1 MSVPNIFKNSN
12 YTSKYIVD
20 ADKLN
25 ENFEYLLN
33 QIGGSPVKNLI
44 ISSGQQYSEY
54 DASQI
59 VTAIIQLVLGGQYF
73 VDEGTVNEIL
83 LVPSVPTYSVPAIL
97 VDKMEFLFKPAFA
110 NTGATTMGFK
120 GFDSTSGVKPL
131 LDKAGNELTNG
142 VLIANTVYTAYYD
155 ASRNGGSFILGSLR
169 NSSSNGSADP
179 SAELEYLVNSL
190 GISFSE
196 SVNTQLSQAI
206 AEYSLLGSYLDV
218 SESSDSNAGI
228 YRIRPYNA
236 SVALPFELHNGLT
249 IRFKPK
255 NSNGNSIIIDGLT
268 TTATQILNMDGSSLD
283 ENDIVQNIDVVVR
296 FYDNKFYIVSN
307 KQSTLSL
314 ASGPTVNEI
323 ESTLTNNAKAV
334 PTSAATKAAITP
346 LENNISSL
354 TSELESMYSNLAYK
368 PFSVIGGPVDEYIYY
383 TSASGNITIV
393 SGTILRYANGS
404 CEIIPNSSSIITNLD
419 ISTVTGAFKI
429 LYVQNVGLVLVGASN
444 YTESHTAPTTAGSDG
459 DAYVYIDTFGR
470 IKTYRYN
477 LTNTAW
483 EEVNFVKVGFGE
495 ESSGTVSFYRLPLCG
510 KYIQQGLAVPDFS
523 TNSLVITHNIDSAC
537 KATIRL
543 VCTINDLDYTVG
555 DTICLAPFYT
565 TTEYFSVGNTLTTTV
580 INSTGIKLP
589 TSGNDPTGAITAAN
603 WKFDIEIERAF

>member
-54 DASQI
+54 DANQI
-59 VTAIIQLVLGGQYF
+59 VTAIVQLVLGGQYF
-73 VDEGTVNEIL
+73 VDEGTVNEIV
-83 LVPSVPTYSVPAIL
+83 LVPSIPTYSVPAVL
-97 VDKMEFLFKPAFA
+97 VDKMEFLFKPSFA
-110 NTGATTMGFK
+110 NTGATTIGFK
-120 GFDSTSGVKPL
+120 GFDSVSGVKPL

-142 VLIANTVYTAYYD
+142 VLVANTVYTTYYD
-155 ASRNGGSFILGSLR
+155 ASRNGGAFILGSLR
-169 NSSSNGSADP
+169 NSSSSGSTDT

-218 SESSDSNAGI
+218 SEGSDSTAGV
-228 YRIRPYNA
+228 YRIRPYST
-236 SVALPFELHNGLT
+236 SVALPFELYNGLT

-255 NSNGNSIIIDGLT
+255 NSSGNSIIIDGLT
-268 TTATQILNMDGSSLD
+268 TTSTPILNMDGSALSTN
-283 ENDIVQNIDVVVR
+283 EIVQNIDVVVR
-296 FYDNKFYIVSN
+296 FYDNKFYLVSN

-314 ASGPTVNEI
+314 ASGATVNKI
-323 ESTLTNNAKAV
+323 ETSLTNNAKAI
-334 PTSAATKAAITP
+334 PTSAATTAAITP

-368 PFSVIGGPVDEYIYY
+368 PFSVIGGPVDEYIYIS
-383 TSASGNITIV
+383 TPGDITII

-404 CEIIPNSSSIITNLD
+404 CEAIPNSSSIITNLD
-419 ISTVTGAFKI
+419 VSAVTGAFKV

-444 YTESHTAPTTAGSDG
+444 YTESHTAPTAAGSDG

-477 LTNTAW
+477 LTNATW
-483 EEVNFVKVGFGE
+483 EEVNFIKVGFGE
-495 ESSGTVSFYRLPLCG
+495 ESSGTISFHRPPLCG
-510 KYIQQGLAVPDFS
+510 KYVQQGLAVPNFLTD
-523 TNSLVITHNIDSAC
+523 SLVITHNIDSAC

-543 VCTINDLDYTVG
+543 VCTTDDLDYTVG

-565 TTEYFSVGNTLTTTV
+565 TNEYFSVGNTLTTTV

-589 TSGNDPTGAITAAN
+589 TSGNDPTGAITAGS